1 MQVFPRIVLIV
12 ALAILVLPIPG
23 GKQDRHATEMA
34 AVRDIVTIMSMQTQ
48 YMSQFGKYAAS
59 LAELGPAGNGVRP
72 GPWAADLIPASLAS
86 GQKDGYL
93 IRIARTPGG
102 YSINAEP
109 IVFGKTG
116 HRTFYTDQ
124 SMIIRQNQGPEP
136 SSENSPEFK

>member
-1 MQVFPRIVLIV
+1 MQVSLRIVLILILAV
-12 ALAILVLPIPG
+12 LVLAIRG
-23 GKQDRHATEMA
+23 GKQDFHPTEMA
-34 AVRDIVTIMSMQTQ
+34 AVRDIQTIVSMQAQ

-93 IRIARTPGG
+93 FRIARTPGG

-116 HRTFYTDQ
+116 RRTFYTDQ
-124 SMIIRQNQGPEP
+124 SIIIHQNWGPEP
-136 SSENSPEFK
+136 SSADSPEFK

>member
-1 MQVFPRIVLIV
+1 MQVSLRIVLILILAV
-12 ALAILVLPIPG
+12 LVLAIRG
-23 GKQDRHATEMA
+23 GKQDFHPTEMA
-34 AVRDIVTIMSMQTQ
+34 AVRDIQTIVSMQAQ

-86 GQKDGYL
+86 GQTDGYL
-93 IRIARTPGG
+93 FRIARTPGG

-116 HRTFYTDQ
+116 RRTFYTDQ
-124 SMIIRQNQGPEP
+124 SIIIHQNWGPEP
-136 SSENSPEFK
+136 SSADSPEFK

>member
-12 ALAILVLPIPG
+12 ALAILVLAIPG

-72 GPWAADLIPASLAS
+72 GPWADIREWIRRSRRQRRYLAAVVHCPR
-86 GQKDGYL
+86 YFL
-93 IRIARTPGG
+93 AR
-102 YSINAEP
+102 
-109 IVFGKTG
+109 
-116 HRTFYTDQ
+116 
-124 SMIIRQNQGPEP
+124 
-136 SSENSPEFK
+136 

>member
-1 MQVFPRIVLIV
+1 MSLRIVLILILAV
-12 ALAILVLPIPG
+12 LVLAIRG
-23 GKQDRHATEMA
+23 GKQDFHPTEMA
-34 AVRDIVTIMSMQTQ
+34 AVRDIQTIVSMQAQ

-86 GQKDGYL
+86 GQTDGYL
-93 IRIARTPGG
+93 FRIARTPGG

-116 HRTFYTDQ
+116 RRTFYTDQ
-124 SMIIRQNQGPEP
+124 SIIIHQNWGPEP
-136 SSENSPEFK
+136 SSADSPEFK